1 MSVSKNSKSDN
12 IKNRS
17 PKNEKGFIN
26 VGKEGTDLDRVNA
39 AYDEFRIITPQS
51 AHANKRRFEG
61 IDTNVSVRNQFSRKD
76 YEYFRPDERV
86 PSKQKEIIAFCM
98 EAYKKVGLIRN
109 VIDLMADFGCQ
120 GVQIVHP
127 NPKIQK
133 FFRGWFKRV
142 NGSAISERFLNLLY
156 RSGNVIIKRSTMKI
170 GIKDVNDLQKTTG
183 DEGDGI
189 LRPDMEKELDLK
201 PLRRVIPGK
210 YSFLSPISLEVLG
223 GELAQFVGKPEY
235 AIKISQNLRRA
246 ITNPKSTEDKNLIK
260 GLSSEIKKAAKS
272 GQQFLKLDSDKI
284 CVYHYKKDDWQVW
297 ADPMINS
304 LLDDL
309 MLLEKMK
316 LADLAALDGAISQV
330 RLWRLGS
337 LEHEIFPTDAAVS
350 KLADILI
357 SNPGG
362 GAFDLI
368 WGPELDFKSSGTNV
382 HQFLGSEKYEPVL
395 NNIYAGLGIPPT
407 LTGSATSSG
416 FTNNY
421 ISLKTLVQRLEY
433 GRDRLRDFWERE
445 LALVQK
451 AMGFRFP
458 AQVIFDRMI
467 LSDESS
473 EKSLLIQLADRG
485 IISHETL
492 LERFGEMN
500 DLENLRSKREHK
512 ARQKDGSVQ
521 KASPWHN
528 PEKEHDLAKIAMQR
542 GIVTPSEVGLYLN
555 DRKNGE
561 KSPQEDMREASNRR
575 FPTKTKE
582 DNNGEPQ
589 QGRPKNSKD
598 SEKRKQREI
607 KPRVSA
613 SHQDFIDKMTWAK
626 SAQDKISALVTPF
639 LLQHYNK
646 KNLRSLSSEEFST
659 LERIKFLILC
669 SIDAFSDLTPEII
682 LAKLQHGNM
691 HIPAEIDRA
700 YEDFVLSFVS
710 NNGKDPNVDEL
721 RSIQV
726 SAYALANKT

>member
-1 MSVSKNSKSDN
+1 MSVSKNNNGDG
-12 IKNRS
+12 IKNRDI
-17 PKNEKGFIN
+17 KTEKGFIN
-26 VGKEGTDLDRVNA
+26 VGKEGTDIEKVNK

-51 AHANKRRFEG
+51 AHANKRRYEK
-61 IDTNVSVRNQFSRKD
+61 IDTNVSVRNQFSRQD
-76 YEYFRPDERV
+76 YEYFRPDEKI
-86 PSKQKEIIAFCM
+86 PSEQKEIIAFCM

-120 GVQIVHP
+120 GIQIVHP

-142 NGSAISERFLNLLY
+142 NGSGVSERFLNLLY
-156 RSGNVIIKRSTMKI
+156 RAGNVVVKRSTIKI
-170 GIKDVNDLQKTTG
+170 GVKDVSELQKTTG
-183 DEGDGI
+183 DDGDGI
-189 LRPDMEKELDLK
+189 LRPDMDKELSLK
-201 PLRRVIPGK
+201 PLKKVIPGK
-210 YSFLSPISLEVLG
+210 YNFLSPLSIEVIG
-223 GELAQFVGKPEY
+223 GELAQFVGRPEY
-235 AIKISQNLRRA
+235 AIKISQKLRRA
-246 ITNPKSTEDKNLIK
+246 INNPKTTEDKALIK

-272 GQQFLKLDSDKI
+272 GQQFIKLDPDKI
-284 CVYHYKKDDWQVW
+284 CVHHYKKDDWQVW

-368 WGPELDFKSSGTNV
+368 WGPELDFKESGTNV

-407 LTGSATSSG
+407 LTGSATASG

-433 GRDRLRDFWERE
+433 GRDRIRNFWEKE
-445 LALVQK
+445 LAIVQK

-458 AQVIFDRMI
+458 AQIVFDRMI
-467 LSDESS
+467 LSDEAS
-473 EKSLLIQLADRG
+473 EKSLFIQLADRG

-492 LERFGEMN
+492 LERFGEMSE
-500 DLENLRSKREHK
+500 LESLRSKREHK
-512 ARQKDGSVQ
+512 ARQKDGSPQ

-528 PEKEHDLAKIAMQR
+528 PEKQHDLANFDIQR
-542 GIVTPSEVGLYLN
+542 GIVTPSEVGLDLEE
-555 DRKNGE
+555 RKDGE
-561 KSPQEDMREASNRR
+561 TSPQDDAREAVKKS
-575 FPTKTKE
+575 KE
-582 DNNGEPQ
+582 KVETRQRGEPE
-589 QGRPKNSKD
+589 QGRPRNSRD
-598 SEKRKQREI
+598 QQKRETKQV

-613 SHQDFIDKMTWAK
+613 SDADFIDKMTWAK
-626 SAQDKISALVTPF
+626 SAQGEISSLVTPAI
-639 LLQHYNK
+639 LGHYNK
-646 KNLRSLSSEEFST
+646 KNLRSLSAEEFAN
-659 LERIKFLILC
+659 LERVKFIILC
-669 SIDAFSDLTPEII
+669 SLDPFVEVNSELVLQKLKDTTLTMPSVIDKTYNEFL
-682 LAKLQHGNM
+682 
-691 HIPAEIDRA
+691 
-700 YEDFVLSFVS
+700 LSFS
-710 NNGKDPNVDEL
+710 ATNGKDPSIEDL
-721 RSIQV
+721 RAIQV
-726 SAYALANKT
+726 STYALVK